1 MIDVSHEMPAIE
13 RARTAIDNALQPGHF
28 FASSGQ
34 LSIEKRLQ
42 ESWRWEVFRGHLLDA
57 AHTRETAVFDA
68 WHVALDT
75 AGQESTP
82 LISVLL
88 DAPGV
93 KLHVVRRILVH
104 AFEAYED
111 SPGVILSRPVEKWT
125 AELVS
130 TARLEQA
137 THDHVE
143 AELRHALFSAVVGTS
158 RLPITSLESPLPAYS
173 FGQLAYLP
181 SLRGKE
187 CWHDSAKFLEAALA
201 ATAEPAEQARAL
213 ELALRDE
220 RCEIEH
226 VAAVL
231 ARASQRKQNGTEE
244 PIWAGLFRELF
255 QAVALSPYTNFADR
269 LVALLARLGE
279 QPAATSAVA
288 DVFAYMLRH
297 LCRHLTSFDLVTFHN
312 YGANYPDALFL
323 DALLAG
329 CLRLVEANSE
339 LIASKDD
346 DLQVVARAKRLRRRG
361 LRQGAILR
369 TQYEGLPV
377 PDAPTSVGENARV
390 LPATAGRVPG
400 EQITNP
406 AARQRR
412 LFEGPSTREVLGP
425 TGNTWISQCVRDLDD
440 PRELAELG
448 RGLFLDRPVGSAKEP
463 GEVDRT
469 PLLSYEAVSPSI
481 IAGRL
486 ALVRR
491 AGWLQANDA
500 ARLLELSKSIDLP
513 GVTLRDFSPRERPGV
528 VSLADLEKG
537 TGDFVVE
544 RTTRGSLISW
554 LPQYDWSVLGRI
566 HAQAQSWLEH
576 GRDLILVQ
584 HAPPSAPLDRPN
596 IRIYDRRGELRIEL
610 GFVVEHDGSVR
621 YRERQGLELPE
632 RLSILMVADFDGGTS
647 QFAPGERLL
656 ELRD

>member
-1 MIDVSHEMPAIE
+1 MDS
-13 RARTAIDNALQPGHF
+13 ALQPGHF
-28 FASSGQ
+28 FASAGQ
-34 LSIEKRLQ
+34 LSIEERPQ
-42 ESWRWEVFRGHLLDA
+42 ENWRWEVLRGHLLDA

-68 WHVALDT
+68 WHVALDA

-82 LISVLL
+82 LILVLL

-130 TARLEQA
+130 TIRLEHA

-143 AELRHALFSAVVGTS
+143 AELRHALFWAIVGTS

-187 CWHDSAKFLEAALA
+187 FWHDAAKFLEAALG
-201 ATAEPAEQARAL
+201 ATAELAEQARAL
-213 ELALRDE
+213 EVALRDE

-226 VAAVL
+226 VATVL
-231 ARASQRKQNGTEE
+231 ARGPGREQNAAEQ
-244 PIWAGLFRELF
+244 PFWAGLFRELF
-255 QAVALSPYTNFADR
+255 QTVALSPYTSFADR

-279 QPAATSAVA
+279 QPAATSAAA
-288 DVFAYMLRH
+288 DVFGYMLRR

-329 CLRLVEANSE
+329 CLRLVRANPE
-339 LIASKDD
+339 LIESKDD
-346 DLQVVARAKRLRRRG
+346 DAPLVARVKRLRRRG

-369 TQYEGLPV
+369 IQYEGLPV

-390 LPATAGRVPG
+390 LPGTATRVPD
-400 EQITNP
+400 EQITSL

-425 TGNTWISQCVRDLDD
+425 TGNSCMAQCVRDLDD

-448 RGLFLDRPVGSAKEP
+448 RGLFLDRPLGSAKEP

-481 IAGRL
+481 MAGRL
-486 ALVRR
+486 ALLRR
-491 AGWLQANDA
+491 AGWLQANEA
-500 ARLLELSKSIDLP
+500 ARLLELSKLIDLR
-513 GVTLRDFSPRERPGV
+513 GITLRDFSPRERPGV
-528 VSLADLEKG
+528 VSLSDLGKG
-537 TGDFVVE
+537 TGDFVLE

-554 LPQYDWSVLGRI
+554 LPRYDWSVLGRI
-566 HAQAQSWLEH
+566 SAQAQSWLEA

-584 HAPPSAPLDRPN
+584 HAPMSAPLDRPTL
-596 IRIYDRRGELRIEL
+596 RIYDRTGELRVEL
-610 GFVVEHDGSVR
+610 GFLVEHHGSVR

-632 RLSILMVADFDGGTS
+632 RLSILMVAGFDRGMS
-647 QFAPGERLL
+647 QLAPGERLL